1 MGPEESDPLHSWHH
15 LCYITLHIVT
25 LILRHKS
32 SPFSSQPRPAARSAH
47 PGRHP
52 LAAARTL
59 LERGGL
65 TAVTIEAIAAKAG
78 VSRPTIYRY
87 WPNAQAV
94 AMAAFL
100 DASAE
105 PGAGKTSRS
114 PLAALRAQLHAVADA
129 FAAPAGRSVAAMV
142 AAAQSETELAKAF
155 RNEFIARNRDAARL
169 MLERCITERLVV
181 PPADID
187 LALDLVFGPLFY
199 RLLMGHARITRGFV
213 DQLLDAVI
221 PARA

>member
-1 MGPEESDPLHSWHH
+1 MPSQAPSPSRGRPRDPR
-15 LCYITLHIVT
+15 T
-25 LILRHKS
+25 R
-32 SPFSSQPRPAARSAH
+32 AAI
-47 PGRHP
+47 
-52 LAAARTL
+52 LAAARVL

-87 WPNAQAV
+87 WPNAPAV

-100 DASAE
+100 EAS
-105 PGAGKTSRS
+105 GAPAASKTSRS
-114 PLAALRAQLHAVADA
+114 ALAALRAQLHAVADA
-129 FAAPAGRSVAAMV
+129 FAAPAGRSIAAMV

-169 MLERCITERLVV
+169 LLDRCIAERLVA
-181 PPADID
+181 PPDDID
-187 LALDLVFGPLFY
+187 LALDLIFGSLFY
-199 RLLMGHARITRGFV
+199 RLLMGHAPITRGFV

-221 PARA
+221 PVRA

>member
-1 MGPEESDPLHSWHH
+1 MSQAPSPPSRGRPRDPR
-15 LCYITLHIVT
+15 T
-25 LILRHKS
+25 R
-32 SPFSSQPRPAARSAH
+32 AAI
-47 PGRHP
+47 
-52 LAAARTL
+52 LAAARGL

-65 TAVTIEAIAAKAG
+65 TAVTIEAIAA
-78 VSRPTIYRY
+78 
-87 WPNAQAV
+87 
-94 AMAAFL
+94 FL
-100 DASAE
+100 DASGE
-105 PGAGKTSRS
+105 PGPGKTSRS
-114 PLAALRAQLHAVADA
+114 PIAALRAQLHAVADA

-155 RNEFIARNRDAARL
+155 RNEFIARNRDRPRL
-169 MLERCITERLVV
+169 MLERCIAERLVV

-199 RLLMGHARITRGFV
+199 RLLMGHAPITRGFV

>member
-1 MGPEESDPLHSWHH
+1 MTSQAPSPPNRGRPRDPR
-15 LCYITLHIVT
+15 TRAA
-25 LILRHKS
+25 ILS
-32 SPFSSQPRPAARSAH
+32 AARV
-47 PGRHP
+47 
-52 LAAARTL
+52 L

-65 TAVTIEAIAAKAG
+65 TAVTIEAIAAKAR

-87 WPNAQAV
+87 WPNAPAV

-100 DASAE
+100 EAS
-105 PGAGKTSRS
+105 GAPAAKASRS

-169 MLERCITERLVV
+169 MLERCIAERLVV

-199 RLLMGHARITRGFV
+199 RLLMGHAPITRGFV
-213 DQLLDAVI
+213 DQLLDAVV

>member
-1 MGPEESDPLHSWHH
+1 MPRQAPSPSRGRPRDPR
-15 LCYITLHIVT
+15 T
-25 LILRHKS
+25 R
-32 SPFSSQPRPAARSAH
+32 AAI
-47 PGRHP
+47 
-52 LAAARTL
+52 LAAARAL
-59 LERGGL
+59 LEHGGL

-87 WPNAQAV
+87 WPNAPAV

-100 DASAE
+100 EVSGAPA
-105 PGAGKTSRS
+105 AGKASRS

-155 RNEFIARNRDAARL
+155 RNEFIASNRDAARL
-169 MLERCITERLVV
+169 LLERCIAERLVA

-199 RLLMGHARITRGFV
+199 RLLMGHAPITRSFV
-213 DQLLDAVI
+213 DQLLDAVV

>member
-1 MGPEESDPLHSWHH
+1 MPRQAPSPSRGRPRDPR
-15 LCYITLHIVT
+15 T
-25 LILRHKS
+25 R
-32 SPFSSQPRPAARSAH
+32 AAI
-47 PGRHP
+47 

-87 WPNAQAV
+87 WPNAPAV

-100 DASAE
+100 EASGA
-105 PGAGKTSRS
+105 PAAGKTSRS
-114 PLAALRAQLHAVADA
+114 PLAALRAQLHGVADA

-155 RNEFIARNRDAARL
+155 RNEFITSNRDAARL
-169 MLERCITERLVV
+169 LLERCIAEQLFA

-199 RLLMGHARITRGFV
+199 RLLMGHAPITRGFV

>member
-1 MGPEESDPLHSWHH
+1 MPSQAPSPSRGRPRDPR
-15 LCYITLHIVT
+15 T
-25 LILRHKS
+25 R
-32 SPFSSQPRPAARSAH
+32 AAI
-47 PGRHP
+47 
-52 LAAARTL
+52 LAAARAL

-65 TAVTIEAIAAKAG
+65 TAVTIEAIAGKAG

-87 WPNAQAV
+87 WPNAPAV

-100 DASAE
+100 EASA
-105 PGAGKTSRS
+105 PTAGKTSRS

-169 MLERCITERLVV
+169 LLDRCIDERLVA
-181 PPADID
+181 PPEDID
-187 LALDLVFGPLFY
+187 LALDMVFGPLFY
-199 RLLMGHARITRGFV
+199 RLLMGHAPITRGFV

-221 PARA
+221 PAL

>member
-1 MGPEESDPLHSWHH
+1 MSQAPSLPSRGRPRDPR
-15 LCYITLHIVT
+15 T
-25 LILRHKS
+25 R
-32 SPFSSQPRPAARSAH
+32 AAI
-47 PGRHP
+47 
-52 LAAARTL
+52 LAAARAL
-59 LERGGL
+59 LDKGGL

-87 WPNAQAV
+87 WPNAPAV

-100 DASAE
+100 EASGA
-105 PGAGKTSRS
+105 PAAGKTSRS
-114 PLAALRAQLHAVADA
+114 PLTALRAQLHAVADA

-155 RNEFIARNRDAARL
+155 RNEFIARNRDAAREL
-169 MLERCITERLVV
+169 LERCIAERLVA

-199 RLLMGHARITRGFV
+199 RLLMGHAPITRGFV

-221 PARA
+221 PAL

>member
-1 MGPEESDPLHSWHH
+1 MPRQAPSPSSRGRPRDPRTRAG
-15 LCYITLHIVT
+15 I
-25 LILRHKS
+25 
-32 SPFSSQPRPAARSAH
+32 
-47 PGRHP
+47 
-52 LAAARTL
+52 LAAARAL

-65 TAVTIEAIAAKAG
+65 TAVTIEAIANKAG

-87 WPNAQAV
+87 WPNAPAV

-100 DASAE
+100 EASGA
-105 PGAGKTSRS
+105 PAAGKASRS
-114 PLAALRAQLHAVADA
+114 PLGALRAQLHAVADA
-129 FAAPAGRSVAAMV
+129 FAAPTGRSVAAMV

-169 MLERCITERLVV
+169 LLERCIDEGLVV

-187 LALDLVFGPLFY
+187 LALDLIFGSLFY
-199 RLLMGHARITRGFV
+199 RLLMGHAPITRGFV

-221 PARA
+221 PERA